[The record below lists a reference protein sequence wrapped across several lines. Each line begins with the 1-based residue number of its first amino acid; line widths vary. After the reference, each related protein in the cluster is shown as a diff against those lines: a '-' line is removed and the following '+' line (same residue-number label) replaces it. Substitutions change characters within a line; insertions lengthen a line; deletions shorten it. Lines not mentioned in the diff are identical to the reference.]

1 MTAHDVSTCMRIAYR
16 LCERHGWHGQ
26 WADVWRGLYYLR
38 DPGWSWPGC
47 SVTDDDGAPKVTLA
61 HVVQLAVAALEETP
75 ADEKGADGMT
85 AQDITECLADAVRYC
100 REDFEEIS
108 ETFYGSV
115 HVI

>member
-61 HVVQLAVAALEETP
+61 QVVQLAVAALEETP
-75 ADEKGADGMT
+75 ADELGAELVRRLR
-85 AQDITECLADAVRYC
+85 ALHSVDASRDDAEATPRTGAGAAAVSGR
-100 REDFEEIS
+100 
-108 ETFYGSV
+108 T
-115 HVI
+115 